1 MGTLFLLEV
10 ERLIVTV
17 GSFMDLDKSQ
27 EFYVCFFKCKMK
39 VMILEE
45 GMAIHCSILAWRIP
59 MVRGAWRV
67 PVHGV
72 TKSQTRLR
80 DSAQHNDV

>member
-59 MVRGAWRV
+59 MDGGAWQAK
-67 PVHGV
+67 VHEV
-72 TKSQTRLR
+72 AKSWTQL
-80 DSAQHNDV
+80 SS

>member
-45 GMAIHCSILAWRIP
+45 GMAIHCSILA
-59 MVRGAWRV
+59 
-67 PVHGV
+67 
-72 TKSQTRLR
+72 
-80 DSAQHNDV
+80 